1 MSLRKVLSNL
11 YPYIKTDTNYFFVF
25 FIGSYP
31 QRPESNHEHPQ
42 SLKYLQNFQERK
54 IIRVYIDSDYTKEPL
69 ANLIDR
75 LGDNC
80 FFHPHNINYEDY
92 NMILEFAHIAGI
104 LNNSLSI
111 IYEFTSIMRIE
122 HEKITNKT
130 PYLYIS
136 PSECLANTEDIAY
149 NPIIENSDEGLKFYR
164 PCMNE
169 IGNEIEYLFQG
180 ELIEVKLNKLQFIK
194 NIIDG
199 YIHIIKDVY
208 RMILNYI
215 ERKDCFDVDYE
226 PTFIKDTA
234 YFYPSLEL
242 LKKRMVGYNSYK
254 TQNIIDEFLNSECNN
269 LEIFIK
275 ERIQN
280 LLGIILLFR
289 NQGNRHRVNSNFE
302 FIMFDNS
309 KQVYEIIKKI
319 DEVKI

>member
-1 MSLRKVLSNL
+1 
-11 YPYIKTDTNYFFVF
+11 
-25 FIGSYP
+25 
-31 QRPESNHEHPQ
+31 
-42 SLKYLQNFQERK
+42 
-54 IIRVYIDSDYTKEPL
+54 
-69 ANLIDR
+69 
-75 LGDNC
+75 
-80 FFHPHNINYEDY
+80 
-92 NMILEFAHIAGI
+92 MILEFAHIAGI

-149 NPIIENSDEGLKFYR
+149 NPIIENCDEGLKFYR

-289 NQGNRHRVNSNFE
+289 NQGNRHKVNSNFE

>member
-11 YPYIKTDTNYFFVF
+11 YPLIKTDNNYFFIF

-31 QRPESNHEHPQ
+31 QRPESNQELPQ
-42 SLKYLQNFQERK
+42 YLKYLQKYQDRK
-54 IIRVYIDSDYTKEPL
+54 IVRVYIDSEYTKEPL
-69 ANLIDR
+69 GKLLDR
-75 LGDNC
+75 LGNNC

-92 NMILEFAHIAGI
+92 SMIIEFTHIAGI

-111 IYEFTSIMRIE
+111 IYEFTSITRIE
-122 HEKITNKT
+122 HEKETNKT
-130 PYLYIS
+130 PYLYIP
-136 PSECLANTEDIAY
+136 PSECLADTNDIEF
-149 NPIIENSDEGLKFYR
+149 NPIIETCEEGLKFYR
-164 PCMNE
+164 PNMDE

-180 ELIEVKLNKLQFIK
+180 ELIEEKLNKLQFIK
-194 NIIDG
+194 KIIDDYINII
-199 YIHIIKDVY
+199 KEVY

-215 ERKDCFDVDYE
+215 ERKDCFNVDYE
-226 PTFIKDTA
+226 PVFTKETS

-242 LKKRMVGYNSYK
+242 LKKRMVGYHSYK
-254 TQNIIDEFLNSECNN
+254 TQNIIDEFLSSECNN

-289 NQGNRHRVNSNFE
+289 NQGNRHKVNSNFE

-309 KQVYEIIKKI
+309 KQVYEIIKKME
-319 DEVKI
+319 EVKI